1 MLNRQIGILLVILLT
16 GCGGDATLQ
25 YGNDSFRGDP
35 TTHTAVNF
43 AKKQIGSP
51 YRFGGTSP
59 SHGFDCSGLVYYSY
73 QKAGLEVPRTTDGL
87 FDSTFPVDPR
97 ALRQG
102 DLLFF
107 SIKGKVSHVGIYV
120 GKGKFVHAP
129 SSGKKVS
136 YASMENPYWQE
147 HLVRA
152 GRLF

>member
-1 MLNRQIGILLVILLT
+1 MLNRQIGILLAILLA
-16 GCGGDATLQ
+16 GCGGSEGLQ
-25 YGNDSFRGDP
+25 YGDQSFRGDP
-35 TTHTAVNF
+35 ATHTAVSF
-43 AKKQIGSP
+43 ARKQIGTP
-51 YRFGGTSP
+51 YRFGGKSP

-73 QKAGLEVPRTTDGL
+73 RKAGLAVPRTTDGL
-87 FDSTFPVDPR
+87 YESTFPVDPR

-129 SSGKKVS
+129 SSGKSVS
-136 YASMENPYWQE
+136 YASIENPYWRE

>member
-1 MLNRQIGILLVILLT
+1 MLNRCAIIMVVLALT
-16 GCGGDATLQ
+16 GCGGDEALQ
-25 YGNDSFRGDP
+25 QQSGAAGS
-35 TTHTAVNF
+35 TTRSAVTV
-43 AKKQIGSP
+43 AQQLVGAP
-51 YRFGGTSP
+51 YRYGGSSP
-59 SHGFDCSGLVYYSY
+59 NYGFDCSGLVYYSY
-73 QKAGLEVPRTTDGL
+73 QRAGLDVPRTTDGL
-87 FDSTFPVDPR
+87 YDSTFPVDPR

-107 SIKGKVSHVGIYV
+107 SIKGKVSHVGLYV

-136 YASMENPYWQE
+136 YASIESPYWRE